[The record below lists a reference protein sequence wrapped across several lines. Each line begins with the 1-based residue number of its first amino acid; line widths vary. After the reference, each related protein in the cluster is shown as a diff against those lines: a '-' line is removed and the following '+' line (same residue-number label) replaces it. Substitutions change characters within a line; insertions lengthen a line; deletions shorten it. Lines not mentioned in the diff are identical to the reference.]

1 MKRKQQ
7 IFKLTGLVAFIFAV
21 LVAVIVF
28 YPYLKELQVEP
39 TEEWLIDI
47 KARLDSLG
55 IFKYLVVLIIQI
67 LQVLLAFIPGEP
79 VEILAGYMCGTLGG
93 LVIALLGV
101 AIGTSII
108 YFAVMRWGR
117 RLVDKVADSKAYEKM
132 KFLHKSASR
141 DGFLFLL
148 FFIPGTPKD
157 FLTYFAPL
165 LKIDLTRLLLIVSV
179 ARIPSIISST
189 YLGAT
194 LSKGDL
200 SFSVLIFALTAA
212 VGALGIILND
222 LLLEQKKKM

>member
-1 MKRKQQ
+1 MKGK
-7 IFKLTGLVAFIFAV
+7 ILKFTALGSFIA
-21 LVAVIVF
+21 AVILAAVFF
-28 YPYLKELQVEP
+28 YPYLKDLRFDV
-39 TEEWLIDI
+39 TEEWLVQV
-47 KARLDSLG
+47 KGKLDRFG
-55 IFKYLVVLIIQI
+55 VFKYLIVLMVQV

-93 LVIALLGV
+93 LAIALLGV
-101 AIGTSII
+101 ALGTSVI
-108 YFAVMRWGR
+108 YLAVMKWGR

-132 KFLHKSASR
+132 RFLHKSASR
-141 DGFLFLL
+141 DGLLFLL

-165 LKIDLTRLLLIVSV
+165 LKIKLTRLLLIVLV
-179 ARIPSIISST
+179 ARIPSVISST

-200 SFSVLIFALTAA
+200 SFSILIFALTAA
-212 VGALGIILND
+212 VGAAGIIVND